1 MDANLILHLFPVAVS
16 LAGWVLFV
24 LLIWRFRGDRTPHA
38 SYREPDAVNHLDTA
52 EPVSAAIVPCAG
64 KEETMSDSPTPTVT
78 IRVAGRLFEG
88 QLPYLGQLV
97 QSATECRL
105 WPVLDLVQ
113 LAEVDSASV
122 RFLSRGED
130 RDFAIACCPGF
141 VREWIQRD
149 RIQNAA

>member
-1 MDANLILHLFPVAVS
+1 
-16 LAGWVLFV
+16 
-24 LLIWRFRGDRTPHA
+24 
-38 SYREPDAVNHLDTA
+38 
-52 EPVSAAIVPCAG
+52 
-64 KEETMSDSPTPTVT
+64 MSDSPTPTVT

-88 QLPYLGQLV
+88 QLSYLGQLV
-97 QSATECRL
+97 QSATDCRL
-105 WPVLDLVQ
+105 WPVLDLVL

-130 RDFAIACCPGF
+130 RDFGIASCPGF